1 MDWPWMVNEV
11 SSYSVKVQ
19 ERWDM
24 VGEDIFVYDDSG
36 KLSLSLQD
44 QNQPQYLFALYDNY
58 IILDSGTS
66 ASNREMLVYNI
77 PSGKVIFKTD
87 YYPWENWLVLND
99 NIITYYKQIPDSLLW
114 DYKLPECETEYDN
127 GYIEKYGYT
136 IWENMDADLWDLQ
149 CAYFE

>member
-136 IWENMDADLWDLQ
+136 IWENMDTDLWDLQ

>member
-1 MDWPWMVNEV
+1 MVNEV

-136 IWENMDADLWDLQ
+136 IWKNMDADLWDLQ

>member
-149 CAYFE
+149 CAYFD